1 MSGLSKEQIAKRRFS
16 IGGSDAN
23 IIMSGDPAAILGLWE
38 IKTGAR
44 ESEDLTWVQPVQFG
58 TYTEPLNRRFYT
70 HESGHEISR
79 AGEEAVHP
87 EFPFLTCTLDGIIEA
102 EKAVFEAKC
111 VNAFS
116 NAAKTAQKYM
126 GQLHHNMMVVGLKR
140 AVLSVFIGTLK
151 YERFTVEA
159 DPFYTASLRDA
170 EIAFWDLVQSKTAP
184 NKGFNI

>member
-1 MSGLSKEQIAKRRFS
+1 MSGLTAEQLAKRRLS

-23 IIMSGDPAAILGLWE
+23 VLMSGDAAAILGLWE
-38 IKTGAR
+38 LKTGNR
-44 ESEDLTWVQPVQFG
+44 ESDDLSHVQPVQFG
-58 TYTEPLNRRFYT
+58 IYTEPLNRRWYS
-70 HESGHEISR
+70 HETGHEISR
-79 AGEEAVHP
+79 VGEEAVSP
-87 EFPFLTCTLDGIIEA
+87 EFTFMTCTLDGIVEA

-184 NKGFNI
+184 TKGFNT